1 MVAHYEGEAQRV
13 GIAGVVE
20 ELVHLVAGVA
30 LVEPVPDSDALDAAQ
45 SLGDDV
51 EQVDE
56 TGRVARWA
64 VHPEGAG
71 ALPAVQWH
79 ALGTVHPEATA
90 CPVCRAVCE
99 VDVDWR
105 LIRSRKDSAYPLGN
119 WYRREE
125 VGRIEIILSR
135 FVNDPD
141 QPVFL

>member
-1 MVAHYEGEAQRV
+1 M
-13 GIAGVVE
+13 
-20 ELVHLVAGVA
+20 AGVA
-30 LVEPVPDSDALDAAQ
+30 LAEPVPDSDALDDAPPP
-45 SLGDDV
+45 GDDV

-56 TGRVARWA
+56 TGCVVRWA
-64 VHPEGAG
+64 MHPDGAG
-71 ALPAVQWH
+71 ALPDVQWH
-79 ALGTVHPEATA
+79 ALGTVHPEPTA
-90 CPVCRAVCE
+90 CPVCRAVYE
-99 VDVDWR
+99 ADDDWR